1 MSLDLPILMHH
12 YERLDSTNTWAR
24 FHYTEYNIKRLN
36 LVSTSEQTH
45 GKGSHGKLWASPK
58 DMNIYA
64 TFFFAAS
71 PVSLNLCNLAQ
82 ILSLTLARHLTTL
95 GFNPT
100 IKWPNDLF
108 LNNAKIGGILCEIL
122 PIHDQSLV
130 ILGFGLNVNMPK
142 SLCQEIDQPTTSLFI
157 VSDQTLDTQKLLN
170 DLASAFQKDLL
181 IYLKKDFAYF
191 SQEYNSYMVYRNQP
205 VFFQNTYLGL
215 SNQVNTKGELEI
227 LTPHN
232 TLEAIL
238 NGSIKIHH

>member
-12 YERLDSTNTWAR
+12 YERLDSTSTWAR
-24 FHYTEYNIKRLN
+24 LHYTEHNIKRLN
-36 LVSTSEQTH
+36 LVTASEQTH
-45 GKGSHGKLWASPK
+45 GKGSHGKSWSSPK

-64 TFFFAAS
+64 TFFFS
-71 PVSLNLCNLAQ
+71 TPHSSLNLCNLAQ
-82 ILSLTLARHLTTL
+82 ILSLTIARHLTTL

-108 LNNAKIGGILCEIL
+108 LENKKIGGILCEIL
-122 PIHDQSLV
+122 PINDQFLV

-157 VSDQTLDTQKLLN
+157 SNGQILDTQKLVK
-170 DLASAFQKDLL
+170 DLGKDFQKDLL

-191 SQEYNSYMVYRNQP
+191 SQEYNSYMIYRNKP

-215 SNQVNTKGELEI
+215 SKQVNTKGELEI
-227 LTPHN
+227 LTPN
-232 TLEAIL
+232 NILKAIS